1 MCSNKMV
8 SDYCNKKD
16 LKIRF
21 VIAENKEG
29 DQELIAFG
37 VTKLTPMEKTKILKQ
52 IGILLLESNK
62 TNFKNNNNG

>member
-1 MCSNKMV
+1 MCKNKMV
-8 SDYCNKKD
+8 SDYCTNKE

-29 DQELIAFG
+29 SQELIAFG
-37 VTKLTPMEKTKILKQ
+37 VTKLTPGEKTKILKQ

-62 TNFKNNNNG
+62 TNFKNNHSY